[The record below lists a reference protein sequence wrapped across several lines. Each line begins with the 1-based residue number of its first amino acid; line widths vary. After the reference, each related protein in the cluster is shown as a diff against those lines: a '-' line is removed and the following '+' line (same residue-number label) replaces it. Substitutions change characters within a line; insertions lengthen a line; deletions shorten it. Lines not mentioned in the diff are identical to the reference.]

1 MPSYT
6 IRRLIMVV
14 PTLLGISL
22 VIFLL
27 LDLAPGDPMA
37 QLPLTIPPEVRDE
50 MRRALGL
57 DASGP
62 ARFGLWLWQFF
73 WVEPLFWADAALGT
87 DFVGDAPRVL
97 SWQTRAPVMDT
108 VIERLPQ
115 TLWVVGLGYLVGV
128 GLALPI
134 AVLSAWRQHSV
145 FDRAGTLF
153 TMVGYAVP
161 PFFSGV
167 LLIVVFSVWL
177 GWLPSVYDTTLAV
190 TDWGSAGAQLRQ
202 MILPVA
208 VLALQTMALA
218 GRYMRAAMLDA
229 LGQDYVLAARAKGLT
244 EARVVLV
251 HALRNSLSP
260 MISVMAL
267 GAPQI
272 FGGAVITEQIFGV
285 NGVGQLLITSIA
297 ANDLPMVQTIVFLLA
312 VLIVLANL
320 IADLIYSLLDPRV
333 RYD

>member
-1 MPSYT
+1 MPRYT
-6 IRRLIMVV
+6 IRRLILSI
-14 PTLLGISL
+14 PTLLVISL

-37 QLPLTIPPEVRDE
+37 HLPLTIPDDVRED

-57 DASGP
+57 DAP
-62 ARFGLWLWQFF
+62 RLTRFGLWLWQFF
-73 WVEPLFWADAALGT
+73 WIEPLTLADAALGT
-87 DFVGDAPRVL
+87 GWAGDAPRVI

-115 TLWVVGLGYLVGV
+115 TLWVVGLGYLLGV
-128 GLALPI
+128 TLAVPLGI
-134 AVLSAWRQHSV
+134 LSACRRHSV
-145 FDRAGTLF
+145 LDRMGTLI
-153 TMVGYAVP
+153 TMVAYAVP

-190 TDWGSAGAQLRQ
+190 DSWDSALRQ
-202 MILPVA
+202 ARQMLLPVA
-208 VLALQTMALA
+208 VLALQTMAMT
-218 GRYMRAAMLDA
+218 GRYMRASMLDSLA
-229 LGQDYVLAARAKGLT
+229 QDYVLAARARGLG
-244 EARVVLV
+244 EARVVMV
-251 HALRNSLSP
+251 HALRNSLIP
-260 MISVMAL
+260 VVSVIAL

-272 FGGAVITEQIFGV
+272 FGGAIITEQIFGV
-285 NGVGQLLITSIA
+285 NGVGQLLITSLA
-297 ANDLPMVQTIVFLLA
+297 ANDLPMVQSILFLLA

-320 IADLIYSLLDPRV
+320 AADLVYAVLDPRV